1 MTQREVVG
9 EYITRNM
16 LSKIE
21 NNSATPSV
29 KTLEYLAAKLG
40 LPAGYFVSEELV
52 AVVPESMQAA
62 RQAYAEGKYTQAL
75 EWLGGQQEPELT
87 DEQQLL
93 LARCHLALAE
103 QSSRGEDAAKTLFHA
118 RMARECNRRTLY
130 ASAGVEAEAALLLA
144 RYDAVHYTEEME
156 QYRRASRSLGL
167 EHQYRLTLIQ
177 HYLNVGDMTQAAAEL
192 DALAGESA
200 STPEEQ
206 GDYLRLRGELAM
218 RSREYQTA
226 AEQLRRAEQLELSV
240 GGSESALGPLY
251 AMLEQCYREMEDYK
265 EAYRYAAKQIPR

>member
-75 EWLGGQQEPELT
+75 EWLGGQ
-87 DEQQLL
+87 
-93 LARCHLALAE
+93 A
-103 QSSRGEDAAKTLFHA
+103 G
-118 RMARECNRRTLY
+118 
-130 ASAGVEAEAALLLA
+130 AGVD
-144 RYDAVHYTEEME
+144 R
-156 QYRRASRSLGL
+156 
-167 EHQYRLTLIQ
+167 
-177 HYLNVGDMTQAAAEL
+177 
-192 DALAGESA
+192 
-200 STPEEQ
+200 
-206 GDYLRLRGELAM
+206 
-218 RSREYQTA
+218 
-226 AEQLRRAEQLELSV
+226 
-240 GGSESALGPLY
+240 
-251 AMLEQCYREMEDYK
+251 
-265 EAYRYAAKQIPR
+265 